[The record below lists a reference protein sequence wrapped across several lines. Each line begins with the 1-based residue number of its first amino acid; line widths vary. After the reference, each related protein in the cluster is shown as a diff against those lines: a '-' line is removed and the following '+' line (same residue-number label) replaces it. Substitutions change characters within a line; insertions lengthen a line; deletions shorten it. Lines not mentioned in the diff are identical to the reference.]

1 MSSRG
6 CAPVPK
12 RGLKLSIINVQGHK
26 EHLATQLREAAAKV
40 EAGEFAFIALD
51 DEGGSAPSEIQ
62 FTHDDAYGLAD
73 KPLAEVE
80 DE

>member
-1 MSSRG
+1 M
-6 CAPVPK
+6 
-12 RGLKLSIINVQGHK
+12 
-26 EHLATQLREAAAKV
+26 